1 MDRKREKD
9 RESYTKEALLLKKAL
24 SLCSS
29 IAEEDEREEAA
40 LFEAVRVLL
49 MRIFNQGGGKK
60 LSLPEINAKPM
71 SC

>member
-9 RESYTKEALLLKKAL
+9 RESYTKEALLLKQAL

-29 IAEEDEREEAA
+29 IAEEAEREEAA
-40 LFEAVRVLL
+40 FFEAVRVLL